1 VLPFEVAGII
11 LLVAIIAA
19 IALTLRKRSGVKAQ
33 NPARQVM
40 VQRDER
46 MRVVSM
52 KSEPR
57 QDG

>member
-1 VLPFEVAGII
+1 
-11 LLVAIIAA
+11 
-19 IALTLRKRSGVKAQ
+19 LTLRKRSGVKTQ

-46 MRVVSM
+46 VRLVTM

>member
-1 VLPFEVAGII
+1 VAGII

-19 IALTLRKRSGVKAQ
+19 IALTLRKRSGVKTQ

-40 VQRDER
+40 VRREER
-46 MRVVSM
+46 IRMAHMS
-52 KSEPR
+52 SEPR